1 MSQQEIF
8 MQNIQR
14 WSRVAGAGVVLAALT
29 ACAGY
34 PQGGY
39 NQSGYPSQPVSSYP
53 TQSYPSAGYP
63 NNYPVYNNNQGYQ
76 LQGRIVNI
84 ETVRVQDS
92 SGVGAGGAI
101 VGGVIGGLVGH
112 QIGGG
117 SGKALATAAG
127 VVGGALAGNAVQNH
141 AGGGS
146 VRDIYRVTVETRDRS
161 LRAFD
166 YQSPPPFNIGD
177 NVRIENDQ
185 IYR

>member
-1 MSQQEIF
+1 
-8 MQNIQR
+8 MQKIQR
-14 WSRVAGAGVVLAALT
+14 WGRAAGAGVVLAALT

-39 NQSGYPSQPVSSYP
+39 NQSGYPGQPVSSYP
-53 TQSYPSAGYP
+53 TQSYPAAGYP
-63 NNYPVYNNNQGYQ
+63 NNQPVYNQGYQ
-76 LQGRIVNI
+76 TYARVINI

-92 SGVGAGGAI
+92 SGIGAGGAI
-101 VGGVIGGLVGH
+101 VGGVLGGLVGH

-117 SGKALATAAG
+117 SGKTLATAAG
-127 VVGGALAGNAVQNH
+127 VVGGALAGSAVQNH

-166 YQSPPPFNIGD
+166 YPNPPPFNIGD

-185 IYR
+185 LYR

>member
-1 MSQQEIF
+1 

-14 WSRVAGAGVVLAALT
+14 WSRVAAAGAVVAVLT

-39 NQSGYPSQPVSSYP
+39 NQSGYPNQPTASYPSQSYP
-53 TQSYPSAGYP
+53 TAAYP
-63 NNYPVYNNNQGYQ
+63 NSRPVYNNNQAYQ
-76 LQGRIVNI
+76 QQGRVVNI

-92 SGVGAGGAI
+92 SGIGAGGAI
-101 VGGVIGGLVGH
+101 VGGVLGGLVGH

-117 SGKALATAAG
+117 SGKTLATAAG
-127 VVGGALAGNAVQNH
+127 VVGGALAGSAVQNH

-146 VRDIYRVTVETRDRS
+146 VRDIYRVTVEARDRS

-166 YQSPPPFNIGD
+166 YPNPPPFSIGD

-185 IYR
+185 LFR